1 MTAWQDE
8 ASEGD
13 VPELLTPAEVA
24 LILRCHKNTVY
35 ARIRRNFAT
44 EGAEGIPAIW
54 VGKRLYVRRQEFEKE
69 LGIKI
74 LRIPPQNA
82 PEGRDGEKPWS
93 KHSRPAQ
100 GDGGPS
106 HTARPRSGQVRK
118 APAGY
123 IERLVAQW
131 RLRK

>member
-35 ARIRRNFAT
+35 ARIRRYFASQGT
-44 EGAEGIPAIW
+44 EGIPAKR
-54 VGKRLYVRRQEFEKE
+54 VGARLYVPRQELEKE

-74 LRIPPQNA
+74 LRIPPRSA
-82 PEGRDGEKPWS
+82 PESRGGGKPRTKNS
-93 KHSRPAQ
+93 LPAH

-106 HTARPRSGQVRK
+106 HTARPRSGRVRR
-118 APAGY
+118 APIGY
-123 IERLVAQW
+123 VERLVAQW
-131 RLRK
+131 RIRR